1 MGSRTSSVLDFKSS
15 QNEFKTSSASIGK
28 IDLESIRTSTKNVAA
43 LDLDNKIIA
52 TPAAVSKAPPKPI
65 IPEPSKKPPPPEVSK
80 SPAPAPIIPK
90 PPVKAPITR
99 SPPKLALDGNQNAT
113 TPTLPVIPPT
123 PRKPVEPDPLVKMFP
138 KKHSPLVCD
147 NLHLLC
153 GPHNDPPHRQCHPG
167 WKALHSLHRLLEPHT
182 LHSLHRLLEP

>member
-65 IPEPSKKPPPPEVSK
+65 IPEP
-80 SPAPAPIIPK
+80 
-90 PPVKAPITR
+90 PVKAPVTR

-138 KKHSPLVCD
+138 K
-147 NLHLLC
+147 NI
-153 GPHNDPPHRQCHPG
+153 PH
-167 WKALHSLHRLLEPHT
+167 WFVI
-182 LHSLHRLLEP
+182 